1 MDKDRNDKNRTGN
14 ERRIHHLKELKYS
27 DYKIAENQP
36 NIDDWKILN
45 SSNQKVGKVDDL
57 LFDKEAM
64 KVRYIVTNLKKGD
77 ILDEDRKVLIPIGQA
92 RLDKKNKNVLVP
104 NVSGA
109 QLAALPHFRKAD
121 ELKQEEEFTIR
132 NTFSGAGATG
142 DSFGAYNR
150 DTFYKHETFDE
161 DRFYDYDERKNRE
174 NKTADGKIDVIEED
188 LEVGIKEVETAG
200 ARVTSRIVERPVE
213 ERVNLRKEHV
223 EVKRNPVDRP
233 ASTSDLENFEEGTV
247 EVHETSEV
255 PVVNKEARVV
265 EEVSLEKDVENKE
278 KIIKDTVRKTEV
290 DVDKLDDETRRERE
304 KKKRERETKNRD
316 I

>member
-1 MDKDRNDKNRTGN
+1 MDKDRNDNSRTRDN
-14 ERRIHHLKELKYS
+14 NKTHHLEALNHS

-45 SSNQKVGKVDDL
+45 STDQKVGEVEDM
-57 LFDKEAM
+57 LFDKTAL

-77 ILDEDRKVLIPIGQA
+77 ILEEDKKVLIPIGKA
-92 RLDKKNKNVLVP
+92 RLDKKKKNVLVP
-104 NVSGA
+104 NITRA
-109 QLAALPHFRKAD
+109 QLTALPKYRKGED
-121 ELKQEEEFTIR
+121 LKQEDEFAIR
-132 NTFSGAGATG
+132 NAFSGAGATG
-142 DSFGAYNR
+142 DSVGAYNR
-150 DTFYKHETFDE
+150 ETFYKHEDFNE
-161 DRFYDYDERKNRE
+161 DRFYDYDDNMNKENR
-174 NKTADGKIDVIEED
+174 TANGKIDVIEED
-188 LEVGIKEVETAG
+188 LEVGKREVESGG

-233 ASTSDLENFEEGTV
+233 ASTSDLDSFEEGTV

-278 KIIKDTVRKTEV
+278 KVIKDTVRKTEV
-290 DVDKLDDETRRERE
+290 DVDQLDDETRRRRE
-304 KKKRERETKNRD
+304 KEKRERETGNRK